1 MSLFI
6 ELLRL
11 IFTIRIIFLLISFSS
26 ASSQPCGGLLARIAC
41 GIYHGEP
48 VTCPKP
54 VFQRGSGHTCWRD
67 LSQCMGLCPS
77 CRLSAGRAS
86 PHPCVYCKNE
96 PKSQAVERV
105 SVPSLHGPGAARRQP
120 GRAGGGTA
128 CKMQVGA
135 AGQGAYCRN
144 RTCSEL
150 AICT

>member
-11 IFTIRIIFLLISFSS
+11 IFTIRIMLLLVSFSS
-26 ASSQPCGGLLARIAC
+26 ASSQPYGGLLARIAHC
-41 GIYHGEP
+41 IYHGEP

-96 PKSQAVERV
+96 PKSQALERV
-105 SVPSLHGPGAARRQP
+105 CPACMGLEPHAGSLGRQGVALPAKCRLEPLGRELTAEIGPAL
-120 GRAGGGTA
+120 
-128 CKMQVGA
+128 
-135 AGQGAYCRN
+135 
-144 RTCSEL
+144 S
-150 AICT
+150 